1 MKKRTIALIAILA
14 ALLTAC
20 TGKTDYNTTLVQA
33 DSLMASRP
41 DSALHMLQGI
51 STKNLSTKAD
61 RAYHALL
68 LTQARDKN
76 YIRQTDD
83 SLIQVAVRYYDTHED
98 APLQARAYYYWGSL
112 YRDQNDY
119 SGAID
124 KYAIALSHIN
134 DHPGNAELKTSLYSN
149 LGYLY
154 YTQGLNS
161 EADSIYYFT
170 G

>member
-124 KYAIALSHIN
+124 LSLIHI
-134 DHPGNAELKTSLYSN
+134 
-149 LGYLY
+149 
-154 YTQGLNS
+154 
-161 EADSIYYFT
+161 
-170 G
+170 

>member
-51 STKNLSTKAD
+51 STKSLSTKAD

-98 APLQARAYYYWGSL
+98 LSL
-112 YRDQNDY
+112 
-119 SGAID
+119 I
-124 KYAIALSHIN
+124 HI
-134 DHPGNAELKTSLYSN
+134 
-149 LGYLY
+149 
-154 YTQGLNS
+154 
-161 EADSIYYFT
+161 
-170 G
+170 

>member
-1 MKKRTIALIAILA
+1 MNTVQIESSTKGMRSLKLLIDSIRSLKKRQTDKDKLNKKHYFAVHQAASHMKKRTIALIAILA

-76 YIRQTDD
+76 YIRQTM
-83 SLIQVAVRYYDTHED
+83 IR
-98 APLQARAYYYWGSL
+98 
-112 YRDQNDY
+112 
-119 SGAID
+119 
-124 KYAIALSHIN
+124 
-134 DHPGNAELKTSLYSN
+134 
-149 LGYLY
+149 
-154 YTQGLNS
+154 
-161 EADSIYYFT
+161 
-170 G
+170 